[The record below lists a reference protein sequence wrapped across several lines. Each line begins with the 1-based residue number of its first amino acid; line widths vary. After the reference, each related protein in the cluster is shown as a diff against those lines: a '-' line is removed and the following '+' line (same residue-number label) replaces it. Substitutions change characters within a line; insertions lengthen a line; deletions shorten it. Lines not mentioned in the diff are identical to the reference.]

1 MSKNIDS
8 LFLFIPVKDV
18 RHRVAKLEADRD
30 KLQAQLNEAQAER
43 EKSMKETE
51 ITGRII
57 MLANR
62 LSTYR
67 VFSSLAWMI
76 DIIFC
81 QSKRLLN

>member
-1 MSKNIDS
+1 MDNYHWKILKKIDS
-8 LFLFIPVKDV
+8 LFVFISAKDV

-51 ITGRII
+51 ITSRII

-67 VFSSLAWMI
+67 LFHPWHGWLT
-76 DIIFC
+76 
-81 QSKRLLN
+81 